1 MKGLA
6 RCFNSTLILD
16 SSINYNL
23 YKLIT
28 ESLDKKY
35 GENPDPLIEKRLQD
49 EWKCFQNSDSIF
61 TISLLLDIVNYLTR
75 FDTPL

>member
-1 MKGLA
+1 MA

-35 GENPDPLIEKRLQD
+35 GENPDPLIEKRLKD